1 MVIRRIINQL
11 LISKLHAQ
19 ITLHPITPSHASS
32 LEPPKFMHIF
42 LFLMPSSEILHL
54 PISHHGF
61 QFASIS
67 HFNDAAAVSSVIQD
81 LNHHIPLFCNMAQ
94 ITIADWQCSITK
106 CIFPFS
112 PEAMH
117 FSYHL
122 SCPSIPIFFTLAH
135 CVLHSL
141 KLNIVPSDQSS
152 IMRGEISLI
161 HLAWQVPNSP
171 HMTMLRCYIGSP
183 YQFLDIH
190 GVPGILGDSLPLI
203 LSSSCLLL
211 STHSPLW
218 GLGSHM
224 VPRSRAVWP
233 VCVSDA
239 HLRYGRL
246 GGHIVTRSRVVS
258 PVCISDAHL
267 RYWTR

>member
-1 MVIRRIINQL
+1 M
-11 LISKLHAQ
+11 H
-19 ITLHPITPSHASS
+19 HPLSPTS
-32 LEPPKFMHIF
+32 PPKFMRIF

-61 QFASIS
+61 RFASIS
-67 HFNDAAAVSSVIQD
+67 HFNDAAAVSGVIQD

-112 PEAMH
+112 PEGMR

-122 SCPSIPIFFTLAH
+122 SSPSIPIFFTLAH

-161 HLAWQVPNSP
+161 HLALHVPNSP
-171 HMTMLRCYIGSP
+171 HITTLRCYVHSP
-183 YQFLDIH
+183 YQFLQAWGSWH
-190 GVPGILGDSLPLI
+190 
-203 LSSSCLLL
+203 
-211 STHSPLW
+211 TW
-218 GLGSHM
+218 GLSPSHSRFQPSVSANPFPPS
-224 VPRSRAVWP
+224 VPQHYNFQTIQWWLACIDVVPLGCGPSILLTSPQSLTHAVLFL
-233 VCVSDA
+233 V
-239 HLRYGRL
+239 
-246 GGHIVTRSRVVS
+246 
-258 PVCISDAHL
+258 
-267 RYWTR
+267 

>member
-1 MVIRRIINQL
+1 MVIWRIINQL
-11 LISKLHAQ
+11 LISKLCAQ

-32 LEPPKFMHIF
+32 LESHITSKVHAYF
-42 LFLMPSSEILHL
+42 SFPFMPSSEILHL

-61 QFASIS
+61 WFASIS

-112 PEAMH
+112 PEGMC

-122 SCPSIPIFFTLAH
+122 SHPSIPIFFTLAH

-161 HLAWQVPNSP
+161 HLA
-171 HMTMLRCYIGSP
+171 
-183 YQFLDIH
+183 
-190 GVPGILGDSLPLI
+190 
-203 LSSSCLLL
+203 
-211 STHSPLW
+211 
-218 GLGSHM
+218 
-224 VPRSRAVWP
+224 
-233 VCVSDA
+233 
-239 HLRYGRL
+239 
-246 GGHIVTRSRVVS
+246 
-258 PVCISDAHL
+258 
-267 RYWTR
+267 